1 MHYNIFP
8 PKGKNR
14 DEFRNIQKDVVNI
27 IHSEAYKLGGSF
39 SAEHG
44 VGRLKV
50 LDLERYGD
58 PGKLVLMKTIKQA
71 LDPNGILNPGA
82 VI

>member
-8 PKGKNR
+8 PEGKNCE
-14 DEFRNIQKDVVNI
+14 EFRNIQKDVVTI
-27 IHSEAYKLGGSF
+27 IHDVANKLGGSF

-50 LDLERYGD
+50 LDLKRYGD
-58 PGKLVLMKTIKQA
+58 PGKLVLMKTIKNA

-82 VI
+82 II